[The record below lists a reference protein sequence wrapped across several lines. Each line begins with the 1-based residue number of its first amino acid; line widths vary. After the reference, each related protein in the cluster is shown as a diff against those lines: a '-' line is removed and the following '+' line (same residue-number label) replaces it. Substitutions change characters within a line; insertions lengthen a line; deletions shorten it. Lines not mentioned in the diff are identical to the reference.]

1 MFGDRRHIEN
11 AEQFHR
17 ALLCDALTTP
27 VFRQAEDRGG
37 GGVFHFFVQRDQ
49 HIIQNGQIAE
59 QADVLERAGD
69 THVVD
74 FDRGLPCRG
83 DAIEQNTPARRLVD
97 IRQEVEDRSFART
110 VRADQSGDL
119 GRADGDVEIADR
131 GQTAK
136 VNAEMA
142 CFKNR
147 AACHIA
153 LGQQVGIGLRNQ
165 LWMCVIHVQQPPFS
179 IFSQGS
185 AGRSGSKPPP
195 ACATA
200 RNHSCQAVPSG
211 GRSS

>member
-1 MFGDRRHIEN
+1 MR
-11 AEQFHR
+11 
-17 ALLCDALTTP
+17 CTTP

-165 LWMCVIHVQQPPFS
+165 LCDVCYS
-179 IFSQGS
+179 CS
-185 AGRSGSKPPP
+185 AASFFDFFTRFGRKIRFK
-195 ACATA
+195 TA
-200 RNHSCQAVPSG
+200 
-211 GRSS
+211 SSVRDSEKS